1 MYFTKSARAQGSFL
15 VAVIISLLI
24 SGCSLNA
31 LTARTGTHALAAP
44 SVVNQPVIVDEGIR
58 FVCSPARLERV
69 ATDMPKYLVSI
80 GIAPSWVVTRADPA
94 NGALIYTLNTPKGEF
109 ETLSFRDRPE
119 FAIRDHVDQLP
130 AKDGKT
136 TRVVTVSRKEIV
148 LALLQHGRVTNF
160 DGLNCDLDA
169 LREHVELRQNIVS
182 WAENLSWE
190 WPDGGYAEWSTKYW
204 KRGTP
209 LPAVSLHEAFADV
222 FKNQGEYS
230 IGCYTATKLV
240 MVQGVLDYYHRV
252 RPNPAVER
260 LIEAR
265 LQLDHDPLVNIEPGK
280 MWSFET
286 DFDQSELARPGKL
299 LKLKSGIAPGNF
311 VPGDWVYFLN
321 TDPVSSLK
329 TGYEGS
335 NAIYLGRNKFS
346 DYYDDNDH
354 AYEYLQKVDEV
365 YQWRHG
371 VFSRSRDADK
381 IRPLS
386 EQEIRRLGMPPAH
399 GGILMDIRAVPYFFG
414 RSELPEMLQH

>member
-1 MYFTKSARAQGSFL
+1 MYFTKSLRARNRFL
-15 VAVIISLLI
+15 MATIISLLV
-24 SGCSLNA
+24 SGCGLNV
-31 LTARTGTHALAAP
+31 LTAKTDAPTLAASP
-44 SVVNQPVIVDEGIR
+44 VVHEPPIVDEGIR
-58 FVCSPARLERV
+58 FVCAPASLERI
-69 ATDMPKYLVSI
+69 AAEMPEYLSAL
-80 GIAPSWVVTRADPA
+80 GIAAAWVVNRDDAA
-94 NGALIYTLNTPKGEF
+94 NGALIFTLNTPKGEF
-109 ETLSFRDRPE
+109 ETLSFKDRPE

-130 AKDGKT
+130 ASNGKT
-136 TRVVTVSRKEIV
+136 TRVVTVSRKEIL
-148 LALLQHGRVTNF
+148 LALLQHGRVTTF
-160 DGLNCDLDA
+160 DGLNCDVDA
-169 LREHVELRQNIVS
+169 LKEHVELRQNIVS

-190 WPDGGYAEWSTKYW
+190 WPDGGPAEWNTKYW

-209 LPAVSLHEAFADV
+209 LANVSLHEAFDDV
-222 FKNQGEYS
+222 FKNQSNYA

-260 LIEAR
+260 LIEER
-265 LQLDHDPLVNIEPGK
+265 LLFDHDPLVSIEPGK
-280 MWSFET
+280 MWEFET

-299 LKLKSGIAPGNF
+299 LKLKNGIAPRNF

-321 TDPVSSLK
+321 TDPVSSQK

-354 AYEYLQKVDEV
+354 AYAYLQKMDEV
-365 YQWRHG
+365 YQWRNG

-381 IRPLS
+381 IRPLT
-386 EQEIRRLGMPPAH
+386 EQEVRHLGTPPAN

-414 RSELPEMLQH
+414 RSELPEMQAR